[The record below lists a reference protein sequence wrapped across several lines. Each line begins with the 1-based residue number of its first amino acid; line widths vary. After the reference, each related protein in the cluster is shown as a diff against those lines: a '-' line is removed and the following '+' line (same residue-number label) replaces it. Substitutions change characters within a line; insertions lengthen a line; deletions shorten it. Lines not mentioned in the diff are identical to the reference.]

1 MLLAQRPL
9 KRSELESGIVLDQRV
24 LQITAAARPQGD
36 VLSLC
41 HPILDADDDPGGTVG
56 FIHFTARES
65 VLVCF

>member
-41 HPILDADDDPGGTVG
+41 HPILDADDDPGGTVS
-56 FIHFTARES
+56 FVHFTARES